1 MTTARSQLIVPEVTP
16 YYHCVSRCVRRSFLC
31 GDDPLSGRSY
41 EHRRGWVE
49 ERILTLGTIYC
60 IDICAYAV
68 MSNHYHLVVRIDQV
82 TSQALTPT
90 DVITRW
96 GTEHHLPPLIQRFL
110 SGQLTTQAEFNACHD
125 IIETWRARLGSLSWF
140 MKELNYAIARQ
151 ANQEDEC
158 TGRFWEG
165 RFKSQALLDDKALL
179 AAMAYVDLNPVRA
192 NQADTPEQSSY
203 TSLNTRLKA
212 LSQGVFQVS
221 GLMDF
226 CSNCAIVK
234 TKAIPFSF
242 IEYLEVVDWVGKH
255 IRHNGKGH
263 VNHRAP
269 EILSRLSLSQRQ
281 CLSLCYQL
289 ERKSRLWIGS
299 AQHLYAAKVKLKR
312 QRMLGQ
318 II

>member
-68 MSNHYHLVVRIDQV
+68 MSNHYHLVVRIDHM
-82 TSQALTPT
+82 TSQSLTT
-90 DVITRW
+90 KDVITRW

-110 SGQLTTQAEFNACHD
+110 SGQINTQTEFNACYD

-203 TSLNTRLKA
+203 TSINTRLKA
-212 LSQGVFQVS
+212 LSKGISQVN
-221 GLMDF
+221 GLMNF
-226 CSNCAIVK
+226 CGYSATVK
-234 TKAIPFSF
+234 TEGIPFRF
-242 IEYLEVVDWVGKH
+242 IDYLALLDWVGKQ
-255 IRHNGKGH
+255 IRWDKKGH
-263 VNHRAP
+263 INPQAP
-269 EILSRLSLSQRQ
+269 DILNRLSLSQQQ
-281 CLSLCYQL
+281 CLTLCNHL
-289 ERKSRLWIGS
+289 ERKAHLWIGS
-299 AQHLYAAKVKLKR
+299 YQRINAAK
-312 QRMLGQ
+312 QRLQRRRMVVLV
-318 II
+318 I